1 MNNRIKVPSRHFAI
15 NNNVS
20 FIVRDADTGR
30 IRRIRQ
36 GHNAATNSI
45 LTGIG
50 HYLTGDGILNQGWH
64 LLRQYVPQYISLGTM
79 GLYSQEQNAEGL
91 PIGIG
96 SAPGSTIEQGFKDYM
111 LQTPGYGADGYD
123 ANLNNNR
130 PYFGLGPPYADREG
144 FETPDTGLIGDIN
157 LDGKV
162 DIDDF
167 MLLVDYQC
175 EEIELQGKA
184 LKAADIN
191 GDGQINCE
199 DVQILQ
205 EYVQNEDP
213 NKGDLGTYE
222 YVENGIPCVG
232 CELISDTFPRAAI
245 SYREIVPETESE
257 FPQTID
263 VVFSAMISTGALAQF
278 RDPGKDYLFITE
290 AGLWSS
296 PEYKDSGD
304 NGLLAGYRLA
314 PTDQKYWGMD
324 AESVTDDVAMEYLLN
339 QGITEPTPEEIQE
352 IKPAVAAENRV
363 RLQRQ
368 ILRVGVNQVVQV
380 IWKIQLGGL
389 GQLQNINSIYQ
400 ETSKLYWN
408 FWSERR

>member
-1 MNNRIKVPSRHFAI
+1 MNNSIEVPSRHFTI

-20 FIVRDADTGR
+20 FVVRDADTGR
-30 IRRIRQ
+30 IRLVRQ

-45 LTGIG
+45 LIGIG

-64 LLRQYVPQYISLGTM
+64 LLKQYVPQYISLGTM
-79 GLYSQEQNAEGL
+79 GLYSQEQNDKGL
-91 PIGIG
+91 PVGIG
-96 SAPGSTIEQGFKDYM
+96 SAAGVDEIQGYKDYM
-111 LQTPGYGADGYD
+111 TQAPGYGADGYD
-123 ANLNNNR
+123 ANINNNR
-130 PYFGLGPPYADREG
+130 TYFGLGPPFAQRPNPI
-144 FETPDTGLIGDIN
+144 TPDTGLIGDIN

-162 DIDDF
+162 DMEDF

-175 EEIELQGKA
+175 GRAQLQGKA

-191 GDGQINCE
+191 KDGVVNCD
-199 DVQILQ
+199 DVQLLQ
-205 EYVQNEDP
+205 DYVQNEDP
-213 NKGDLGTYE
+213 DKADLGQYE
-222 YVENGIPCVG
+222 YVPSSPPTVN
-232 CELISDTFPRAAI
+232 CELISDTFPRAPI
-245 SYREIVPETESE
+245 TYREIVPETEAE

-278 RDPGKDYLFITE
+278 REPGKDYIFITE

-296 PEYKDSGD
+296 QEYRELGE

-324 AESVTDDVAMEYLLN
+324 ADSVSDDVAISYLQD
-339 QGITEPTPEEIQE
+339 QGIKNPSDEQIQQ
-352 IKPAVAAENRV
+352 IKPTVAEANRN
-363 RLQRQ
+363 RLQNQ

-389 GQLQNINSIYQ
+389 EQLQNINSIYDDV
-400 ETSKLYWN
+400 TGAP
-408 FWSERR
+408 